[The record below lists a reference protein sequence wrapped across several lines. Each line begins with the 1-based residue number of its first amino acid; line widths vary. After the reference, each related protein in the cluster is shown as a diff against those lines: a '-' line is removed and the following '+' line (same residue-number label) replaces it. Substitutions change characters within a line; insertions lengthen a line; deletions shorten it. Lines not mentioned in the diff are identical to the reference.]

1 MLLFGSLLTVCDGT
15 FWPLVTDVYNESVA
29 YGTNYGRYSWGVRVR
44 FCAGELIFC
53 CANCLDPSVHRS

>member
-44 FCAGELIFC
+44 FCAGEL
-53 CANCLDPSVHRS
+53 